1 MQAWKFYVVVAVFQ
15 EGDRRSCKIQYHQK
29 NEYLE
34 IILTKEMKDLYT
46 ENYSVLLKEIK
57 EDTNTWN
64 DISYS
69 WIGKLNLVK
78 MSALSKA
85 NYSIISIKIPM
96 SFFFFYSS
104 RKSM

>member
-1 MQAWKFYVVVAVFQ
+1 MQGLLSPKF
-15 EGDRRSCKIQYHQK
+15 RIQYHPK

-34 IILTKEMKDLYT
+34 IILTKKMKDLYT
-46 ENYSVLLKEIK
+46 ENYSVLLKETK

-69 WIGKLNLVK
+69 WIGRLNLVK

-85 NYSIISIKIPM
+85 NYKFNIISIKIPM
-96 SFFFFYSS
+96 SFFYSS
-104 RKSM
+104 RKNPCKIHMEFQGT

>member
-1 MQAWKFYVVVAVFQ
+1 MQGLLSPKFT
-15 EGDRRSCKIQYHQK
+15 IQYHPK

-46 ENYSVLLKEIK
+46 ENYSVLLKETK
-57 EDTNTWN
+57 EDTSTWN

-69 WIGKLNLVK
+69 WIGRLNLVK

-85 NYSIISIKIPM
+85 NYKFNIISIKIPM
-96 SFFFFYSS
+96 SFFL
-104 RKSM
+104 RQ

>member
-57 EDTNTWN
+57 EDANTWN
-64 DISYS
+64 DISCS
-69 WIGKLNLVK
+69 WIGRLNLVK
-78 MSALSKA
+78 VSALSKA
-85 NYSIISIKIPM
+85 NYNIISIKIPM
-96 SFFFFYSS
+96 SFFFLQQ
-104 RKSM
+104 